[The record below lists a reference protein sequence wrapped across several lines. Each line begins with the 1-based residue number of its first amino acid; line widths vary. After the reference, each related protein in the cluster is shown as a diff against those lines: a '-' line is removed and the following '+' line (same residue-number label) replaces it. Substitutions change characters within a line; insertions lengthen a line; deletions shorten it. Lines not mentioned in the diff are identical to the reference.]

1 MFFLCE
7 NKTIIIIICEG
18 IFFCNG
24 PIAMAIN
31 YGKGK
36 NDLDYDL
43 REIALMA
50 WFQKDWRKE
59 KCL

>member
-18 IFFCNG
+18 IFFVMNG

-31 YGKGK
+31 YGKGN

-43 REIALMA
+43 SMLQI
-50 WFQKDWRKE
+50 
-59 KCL
+59 